1 MYKKS
6 LVLLISLLLVGV
18 STTVFAEVSEPT
30 KAEKFEHAD
39 KNDDG
44 AVDNK
49 EIHMEK
55 KWEQKKAAEN
65 RSFVNSPAE
74 KRYDI
79 DGNGWLDS
87 KETKALLK
95 DKYAIIQ
102 TDGKAKVNTAIE
114 TKYDANKDGVIDAA
128 EAEAM
133 QNDM

>member
-6 LVLLISLLLVGV
+6 LVLLLSLLFAGV
-18 STTVFAEVSEPT
+18 SATVFAEVNEPT

-44 AVDNK
+44 AVDKK
-49 EIHMEK
+49 EMHMEK
-55 KWEQKKAAEN
+55 NWEQNKAAEN
-65 RSFVNSPAE
+65 RSLVNSPVE
-74 KRYDI
+74 KRYDR

-95 DKYAIIQ
+95 DKYTIIQ

-133 QNDM
+133 QTDM